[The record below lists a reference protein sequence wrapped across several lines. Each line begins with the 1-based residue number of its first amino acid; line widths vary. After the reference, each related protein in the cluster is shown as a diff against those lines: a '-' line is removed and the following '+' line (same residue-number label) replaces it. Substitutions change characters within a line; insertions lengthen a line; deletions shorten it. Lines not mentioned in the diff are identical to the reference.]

1 MLKKSFTNY
10 FGIGLDGRIVYN
22 VEKSR
27 GSNAFLNKV
36 LYALVG
42 AKKFFEHLDNIIDT
56 IEYIR

>member
-1 MLKKSFTNY
+1 M
-10 FGIGLDGRIVYN
+10 DGRIVYN
-22 VEKSR
+22 VEKNR

-56 IEYIR
+56 IEYVR